1 MKLVYANIDWIQ
13 VFVIINKDRT
23 KTNVGVNVEKNQMIK
38 KGVIMGLFG
47 ILVIVIVNVINQV
60 T

>member
-1 MKLVYANIDWIQ
+1 MKLVYANVDWIQ